1 MKNALKHWKY
11 FKIFFSLLPG
21 IFILIKRNL
30 SFFNLCVIL
39 FVYTKKIYS
48 KIIQIVS
55 IYKVQIKVQ
64 SYKKT
69 VQYVPWWLMVVA
81 LWESLAAT
89 FLAQGQMT
97 CSCSPLLTSL
107 SYCKNSGSLLKTR
120 TTFDLLQSLKLPVI
134 AKVRLK
140 LIKVTFENN
149 SVCWHTCPCPLP
161 SALQLWRWRI

>member
-1 MKNALKHWKY
+1 MHLSTENILKY
-11 FKIFFSLLPG
+11 FFSLLPG

-81 LWESLAAT
+81 L
-89 FLAQGQMT
+89 
-97 CSCSPLLTSL
+97 
-107 SYCKNSGSLLKTR
+107 
-120 TTFDLLQSLKLPVI
+120 
-134 AKVRLK
+134 
-140 LIKVTFENN
+140 
-149 SVCWHTCPCPLP
+149 
-161 SALQLWRWRI
+161 